1 MALNPKF
8 ANWSGQTVWMVGAS
22 TGIGRATASLLH
34 AKGAKV
40 IVSARSTDALNT
52 FVAEHQGSNPA
63 RALPLD
69 VTDAKAWDS
78 AFAELAD
85 TRLDLVC
92 YCAGYYKEMRA
103 QAFDLGDALRHQKV
117 NYEGVLFMLAHL
129 LPKLQAQPVKGGG
142 ASASRGLL
150 SLVSS
155 VAGYGG
161 LPKSLAYGPTKAAL
175 TNLAEVLYI
184 DLRDDGI
191 GVNVICPGFV
201 ETPLTAQNEF
211 TMPALQTPEQAA
223 AAIVAGWEAGEF
235 EIHFPKRFTRFL
247 KGLQHLGYSAYFP
260 LIKRATGL

>member
-1 MALNPKF
+1 MI
-8 ANWSGQTVWMVGAS
+8 GAS

-34 AKGAKV
+34 ARGARV
-40 IVSARSTDALNT
+40 IVSARSAQALT
-52 FVAEHQGSNPA
+52 AFVASHGAAAGQVAAE
-63 RALPLD
+63 ALPLD
-69 VTDAKAWDS
+69 VTDAAAWEA
-78 AFAELAD
+78 AFARLAS

-103 QAFDLGDALRHQKV
+103 QAFDLDDALQHQKV
-117 NYEGVLFMLAHL
+117 NYEGVLLMLKHL
-129 LPKLQAQPVKGGG
+129 LPKLQAQALLAG
-142 ASASRGLL
+142 AGDPTRGQL

-175 TNLAEVLYI
+175 TNLAEALYI

-191 GVNVICPGFV
+191 GVNVVCPGFV
-201 ETPLTAQNEF
+201 ETPLTAQNKF

-223 AAIVAGWEAGEF
+223 QAIVNGWERGEF

-260 LIKRATGL
+260 LVKRATGL

>member
-1 MALNPKF
+1 MALNPRI
-8 ANWSGQTVWMVGAS
+8 ADWRGQTVWMVGAS

-34 AKGAKV
+34 AKGAHV
-40 IVSARSTDALNT
+40 IVSARKADALAA
-52 FVAEHQGSNPA
+52 FVAEHGAQRA
-63 RALPLD
+63 QALPLD
-69 VTDAKAWDS
+69 VTQADDWAQ
-78 AFAELAD
+78 AFAQLRD

-92 YCAGYYKEMRA
+92 YCAGYYQEMRA
-103 QAFDLGDALRHQKV
+103 QAFDLADALRHQKV
-117 NYEGVLFMLAHL
+117 NYEGVLLMLAHL
-129 LPKLQAQPVKGGG
+129 LPKLQAQPMAGDG
-142 ASASRGLL
+142 AAQTRGQL

-175 TNLAEVLYI
+175 TNLAEALYI

-191 GVNVICPGFV
+191 GVGVVCPGFV

-247 KGLQHLGYSAYFP
+247 KGLQHLGYRAYFP
-260 LIKRATGL
+260 LVKRATGL